1 MSKKIEMR
9 KCVICGKKF
18 TPKTANASVCGDKCR
33 KALKAKHDKAR
44 KAKKAKKPVK
54 VEGKAVEKIAL
65 PKKDVKKPIKKIAPK
80 KPVKKVEK
88 RPEAAI
94 RICGDNPFKIAVLA
108 FIGFLKAI
116 GECNT
121 KVHAF

>member
-44 KAKKAKKPVK
+44 KAKKPVAVK
-54 VEGKAVEKIAL
+54 GKAVEKIAL
-65 PKKDVKKPIKKIAPK
+65 PKKEAKKPVTKVAQKKT
-80 KPVKKVEK
+80 VKKVEK

-108 FIGFLKAI
+108 FIGFLKAV

-121 KVHAF
+121 KVRAF

>member
-33 KALKAKHDKAR
+33 KALKAKRNKTY
-44 KAKKAKKPVK
+44 KAKKPAK
-54 VEGKAVEKIAL
+54 IEGKAIEKIAL
-65 PKKDVKKPIKKIAPK
+65 PKKAIKKPVKKVMPK

-88 RPEAAI
+88 CPEAAI

-116 GECNT
+116 SECNT
-121 KVHAF
+121 KVHAV